1 LRETGRSTWKRLKP
15 PVSALQALVAGSIPD
30 APSRKALQIKGS
42 AGAND
47 EARAGIDSSGTVHL
61 RFEEAGGRLLDD
73 ANGLVCRTHGKEGVS
88 GSSPSEGFNREPAN
102 QHFIV
107 ACASNTRTHSR
118 HICGT
123 RDTSRRLATPSDT
136 TSLIDEIPAK
146 RGDTPFLPGC
156 AYLLRPGDQAS
167 ETCIKPIPRSV
178 ASSSSARI
186 IGPPTCC
193 SKSRLLTN
201 ELLLSVRERGRE
213 EREVQF
219 RDVLPGQLPNCCPIG
234 CGRGDICINGRC
246 EDG

>member
-1 LRETGRSTWKRLKP
+1 VDDSSTTRM
-15 PVSALQALVAGSIPD
+15 VSCAAHMVRRGSTVRVRQRALIESLQISTLLLPAHRTRGHIPD
-30 APSRKALQIKGS
+30 TS
-42 AGAND
+42 AV
-47 EARAGIDSSGTVHL
+47 RA
-61 RFEEAGGRLLDD
+61 
-73 ANGLVCRTHGKEGVS
+73 THRDVS
-88 GSSPSEGFNREPAN
+88 P
-102 QHFIV
+102 
-107 ACASNTRTHSR
+107 
-118 HICGT
+118 
-123 RDTSRRLATPSDT
+123 TPSDT

-167 ETCIKPIPRSV
+167 ETCIKPILRSV

>member
-1 LRETGRSTWKRLKP
+1 MVETFRPR
-15 PVSALQALVAGSIPD
+15 
-30 APSRKALQIKGS
+30 
-42 AGAND
+42 
-47 EARAGIDSSGTVHL
+47 
-61 RFEEAGGRLLDD
+61 
-73 ANGLVCRTHGKEGVS
+73 
-88 GSSPSEGFNREPAN
+88 
-102 QHFIV
+102 
-107 ACASNTRTHSR
+107 
-118 HICGT
+118 
-123 RDTSRRLATPSDT
+123 TSRRSFTSFSERLAWAAHDRFALAIATDRPRRHTPPGSPPT
-136 TSLIDEIPAK
+136 TSAPSVTRSASSVPWSSAIRWELRSSCCKARATRD
-146 RGDTPFLPGC
+146 
-156 AYLLRPGDQAS
+156 LLRPGDQAS
-167 ETCIKPIPRSV
+167 ETCIKPILRSV

>member
-1 LRETGRSTWKRLKP
+1 MSGSRGECRRLFEQEFGFCDERAG
-15 PVSALQALVAGSIPD
+15 VERFEDLLGLLQALRRS
-30 APSRKALQIKGS
+30 
-42 AGAND
+42 
-47 EARAGIDSSGTVHL
+47 L
-61 RFEEAGGRLLDD
+61 RMLERD
-73 ANGLVCRTHGKEGVS
+73 
-88 GSSPSEGFNREPAN
+88 
-102 QHFIV
+102 
-107 ACASNTRTHSR
+107 CASNTRTHSR

-146 RGDTPFLPGC
+146 RGDIPFLPGC

-167 ETCIKPIPRSV
+167 ETCIKPILRSV